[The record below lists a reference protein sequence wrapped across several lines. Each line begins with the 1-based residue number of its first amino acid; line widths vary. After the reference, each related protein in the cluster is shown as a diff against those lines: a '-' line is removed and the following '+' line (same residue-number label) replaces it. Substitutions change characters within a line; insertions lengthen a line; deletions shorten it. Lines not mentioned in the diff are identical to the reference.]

1 MRKKI
6 LYSLPIICII
16 FLALLLRTVNLSVS
30 PPGFNADEAALGYN
44 AYSLLKT
51 GKDEWGESFPLVFK
65 SFSDYKPGLY
75 VYLALPFVALFGLEE
90 FSVRL
95 PSILLGTLSV
105 FIIYLLAKELFK
117 SHILALSTAFLLS
130 ISPWHIHYSRGAWET
145 NVATFFILFGVY
157 GLIKGLKSEDSLQP
171 FKGWVSEL
179 LSKYNKWF
187 YLSGISFILSMYT
200 YQSPRLIIPLFILL
214 LLPFYWKRL
223 FVKKVIPV
231 VVLCIFLAIPLVFII
246 TSNKG
251 MARFQ
256 GVSIFTDSGILNRL
270 NQDRGEHN
278 NPNSI
283 PAKIYHNRLTAY
295 GLNFLEHYF
304 DHFTPNF
311 LFISGDPLGRNKIPE
326 MGQLYLFE
334 IITIITGSYFLLT
347 RKLKN
352 IKVIFI
358 WLAVSPIAA
367 SLTYQTPHA
376 LRAENMVIPVTLIS
390 GAGLGSIIE
399 NILKLKTFYRGIG
412 IFFSILIISFFFSR
426 FIHQYFVHLPKQ
438 YALEWEYG
446 FSKLVPF
453 IFENKD
459 KYQKIVV
466 TNRYD
471 QPYILFLFYLKYD
484 PIKYQQTAK
493 PAGLDKYG
501 FSTINSFDKFEFRP
515 VGKEE
520 AGKDQDT
527 LYIGTAE
534 EIESPN
540 VDKQINF
547 PNGNPVFKIL
557 DGR

>member
-6 LYSLPIICII
+6 LYSLPIISII

-145 NVATFFILFGVY
+145 NVATFFILGGVY
-157 GLIKGLKSEDSLQP
+157 FFIKGLQSI
-171 FKGWVSEL
+171 
-179 LSKYNKWF
+179 NWF

-200 YQSPRLIIPLFILL
+200 YQSPRLIVPILILLTAPFFWKKIFTKKIIPIVAICSVLIIPLIFILIGNRGL
-214 LLPFYWKRL
+214 
-223 FVKKVIPV
+223 
-231 VVLCIFLAIPLVFII
+231 
-246 TSNKG
+246 
-251 MARFQ
+251 ARFQ
-256 GVSIFTDSGILNRL
+256 GVSIFTDSGISARL
-270 NQDRGEHN
+270 NQDRGEHY
-278 NPNSI
+278 NPNELT
-283 PAKIYHNRLTAY
+283 AKLYHNRFTAF

-304 DHFTPNF
+304 DHYTPQF
-311 LFISGDPLGRNKIPE
+311 LFINGDPLGRNKIPE
-326 MGQLYLFE
+326 MGQMHLFE
-334 IITIITGSYFLLT
+334 IITFIAGLYFLLT

-352 IKVIFI
+352 TKIIFI
-358 WLAVSPIAA
+358 WLIVAPIAA

-390 GAGLGSIIE
+390 GAGLGFIIE
-399 NILKLKTFYRGIG
+399 NILKLKALYKRIG
-412 IFFSILIISFFFSR
+412 IFVTILIISFFFSK

-459 KYQKIVV
+459 KYKKVV
-466 TNRYD
+466 ITDRYD
-471 QPYILFLFYLKYD
+471 QAYILFLFYSKYD

-493 PAGLDKYG
+493 PTGVDKYG